1 MTSASTAAGAAA
13 SSTAAVADA
22 AEKESL
28 LHSNGPQPNS
38 KDGKLKKQQA
48 TKHFVELNRRLN
60 SRSYMWSCH

>member
-13 SSTAAVADA
+13 SSATAVADA

-38 KDGKLKKQQA
+38 KDGELKKN
-48 TKHFVELNRRLN
+48 KHLNILWN
-60 SRSYMWSCH
+60 